1 MPAPPPDRAIF
12 DKLAADFN
20 FDVKLVDK
28 FLALG
33 LSDLSDFRYFV
44 HSENEIE
51 TAFVTGADGLANPR
65 LQVARLRH
73 AWTSCVAMKRWTRS
87 RSRKKRTKM
96 HPFPF

>member
-1 MPAPPPDRAIF
+1 MPPPRGARAIF

-33 LSDLSDFRYFV
+33 LSGLNDFRYFV

-51 TAFVTGADGLANPR
+51 AAFVTGVEGLANPR

-73 AWTSCVAMKRWTRS
+73 AWTSWVANEKVDEVVEKM
-87 RSRKKRTKM
+87 KM
-96 HPFPF
+96 HLCLL